1 MTYRHSLTEMQKTFL
16 ERQLGARIPKSYI
29 RFLWFLGCILLAIL
43 AGIAGQAYM
52 AVYLGTLPHGSI
64 ESIVYVWT
72 WCVSPVQRER
82 RRLTAVNRILTSSLL
97 GAVTTWI
104 LEKKVGSR
112 ALDFVFRLYF
122 QLTYVSL
129 PLPKLY

>member
-1 MTYRHSLTEMQKTFL
+1 MQKTFL

-72 WCVSPVQRER
+72 WCVFSITSKVRSDGAIR
-82 RRLTAVNRILTSSLL
+82 VLTSSLL